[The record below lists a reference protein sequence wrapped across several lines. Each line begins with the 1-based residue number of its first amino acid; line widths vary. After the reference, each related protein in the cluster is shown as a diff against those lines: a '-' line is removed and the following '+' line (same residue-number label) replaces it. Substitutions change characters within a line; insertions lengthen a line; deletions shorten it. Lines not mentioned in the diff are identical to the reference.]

1 MRKGTQTDPGPDPV
15 PDPGVVRIATVNLES
30 LDEPPRGRASLE
42 SRINALRPQLLR
54 LRADVLCL
62 QEVNGQRD
70 AKSEPRTLRA
80 LNQVLEGTP
89 YEHYH
94 RAATRSPSGNG
105 VRDRHNL
112 VILSRFP
119 ITATDEVWNHLVEP
133 PLYRC
138 QTSDPAQQAAQPV
151 HWDRP
156 MLYADLD
163 LGGGQKMVVV
173 NVHLRAPRAAFVPG
187 QKKDRHNWKTMA
199 GWAEGY
205 FLATVKAAGQ
215 ALEVRAFLDRL
226 FDMDADALVAVVGD
240 FNSSDG
246 QAPVRIILGDEDD
259 VGSGELANRMLL
271 AAERSLPESQRFSV
285 IHRGRP
291 HMADHILL
299 SRQLMGWLDRVEC
312 HNEGLQDEVSSP
324 AAVPDA
330 PESYHAPVLCV
341 LNKAQ

>member
-1 MRKGTQTDPGPDPV
+1 MTSMPTDALQTI
-15 PDPGVVRIATVNLES
+15 RIATFNLES
-30 LDEPPRGRASLE
+30 LDEPPRGRASLK
-42 SRINALRPQLLR
+42 SRINALRPQLIR

-70 AKSEPRTLRA
+70 KKGEPRTLRA
-80 LNQVLEGTP
+80 LDQVLKDTM
-89 YEHYH
+89 YESYH
-94 RAATRSPSGNG
+94 RVATESPSGPSRG

-138 QTSDPAQQAAQPV
+138 QTSDPAEDVPRPV
-151 HWDRP
+151 TWDRP

-163 LGGGQKMVVV
+163 LGGGRKMVVV

-226 FDMDADALVAVVGD
+226 FDMDTNALVAVVGD

-259 VGSGELANRMLL
+259 AGSGELADRMLV

-312 HNEGLQDEVSSP
+312 HNEGLHDEVSSP
-324 AAVPDA
+324 AASPDS
-330 PESYHAPVLCV
+330 PESYHAPVACV
-341 LNKAQ
+341 LSVPNT

>member
-1 MRKGTQTDPGPDPV
+1 MPTDGTSPTQTL
-15 PDPGVVRIATVNLES
+15 RIATFNLES

-42 SRINALRPQLLR
+42 SRIAALRPQLVR

-70 AKSEPRTLRA
+70 TKGQPRTLHA
-80 LNQVLEGTP
+80 LDQVLKGTV
-89 YEHYH
+89 YEHYF
-94 RAATRSPSGNG
+94 RTATQSPSGSG

-119 ITATDEVWNHLVEP
+119 ILATDEVWNHLVEP
-133 PLYRC
+133 PLYRR
-138 QTSDPAQQAAQPV
+138 QTSDPAEQTPQPI

-163 LGGGQKMVVV
+163 LGGGRKMVVV
-173 NVHLRAPRAAFVPG
+173 NVHLRAPRAAYVPG
-187 QKKDRHNWKTMA
+187 QKIDRHNWKTMA
-199 GWAEGY
+199 GWAEGF

-226 FDMDADALVAVVGD
+226 FDMDENALVAVAGD

-259 VGSGELANRMLL
+259 AGNGELANRMLL

-291 HMADHILL
+291 HMADHVLL
-299 SRQLMGWLDRVEC
+299 SRPLMGWLHHVEC
-312 HNEGLQDEVSSP
+312 HNEGLHDEVSSP
-324 AAVPDA
+324 AAIPDS
-330 PESYHAPVLCV
+330 PESYHAPVVCELYV
-341 LNKAQ
+341 PPKGNP

>member
-1 MRKGTQTDPGPDPV
+1 MHDAPDAETPGTV
-15 PDPGVVRIATVNLES
+15 IRIATFNMES
-30 LDEPPRGRASLE
+30 LDEPPRGRASLA
-42 SRINALRPQLLR
+42 SRIQALRPQLVR

-62 QEVNGQRD
+62 QEVNGQRGED
-70 AKSEPRTLRA
+70 GKNRTLKA
-80 LNQVLEGTP
+80 LDAVIEGTA
-89 YEHYH
+89 YETYH
-94 RAATRSPSGNG
+94 RVATQSPSGHG

-119 ITATDEVWNHLVEP
+119 ITASDEVWNHLVEP

-138 QTSDPAQQAAQPV
+138 QTSDPAQDAPQPIA
-151 HWDRP
+151 WDRP

-163 LGGGQKMVVV
+163 LGRGRKMVVV
-173 NVHLRAPRAAFVPG
+173 NVHLRAPRAAFVSG
-187 QKKDRHNWKTMA
+187 QKKDRHNWKTMS
-199 GWAEGY
+199 GWAEGF

-226 FDMDADALVAVVGD
+226 FDMAPDALVAVVGD
-240 FNSSDG
+240 FNSSEG

-259 VGSGELANRMLL
+259 AGSGELAGRMLI

-299 SRQLMGWLDRVEC
+299 SRQAMGWLHHVEC
-312 HNEGLQDEVSSP
+312 HNEGLHDEVSSP
-324 AAVPDA
+324 AAIPDS
-330 PESYHAPVLCV
+330 PESYHAPVVCEL
-341 LNKAQ
+341 AMPQQ

>member
-1 MRKGTQTDPGPDPV
+1 MTSDATTTPQTI
-15 PDPGVVRIATVNLES
+15 RIATFNLES

-42 SRINALRPQLLR
+42 SRINALRPQLVR

-62 QEVNGQRD
+62 QEVNGQRG
-70 AKSEPRTLRA
+70 AKGEPRTLHA
-80 LNQVLEGTP
+80 LDAVLKGTAYEG
-89 YEHYH
+89 YH
-94 RAATRSPSGNG
+94 RVATQSSSGRG

-112 VILSRFP
+112 VILTHLP
-119 ITATDEVWNHLVEP
+119 ITASDEVWNHLVEP

-138 QTSDPAQQAAQPV
+138 QTSDPAQDAPQPV
-151 HWDRP
+151 EWDRP

-163 LGGGQKMVVV
+163 LGDGRKMVVV
-173 NVHLRAPRAAFVPG
+173 NVHLRAPRAAYVPG

-226 FDMDADALVAVVGD
+226 FDLDDNALVAVVGD
-240 FNSSDG
+240 FNSSDS

-259 VGSGELANRMLL
+259 AGSGELADRMLV

-299 SRQLMGWLDRVEC
+299 SRQLMGWLDFVEC
-312 HNEGLQDEVSSP
+312 HNEGLHDEVSSP
-324 AAVPDA
+324 AAVPDS
-330 PESYHAPVLCV
+330 PESYHAPVVCALTV
-341 LNKAQ
+341 PD

>member
-1 MRKGTQTDPGPDPV
+1 MTSAPKSDNDNTNAAI
-15 PDPGVVRIATVNLES
+15 RIATFNMES

-42 SRINALRPQLLR
+42 SRITALRPQLVR

-70 AKSEPRTLRA
+70 KKGQPRTLRA
-80 LNQVLEGTP
+80 LEQVIAGTI

-94 RAATRSPSGNG
+94 RVATQSRSGTG

-119 ITATDEVWNHLVEP
+119 ITASDEVWNHLIEP

-138 QTSDPAQQAAQPV
+138 QTSEPRQDTAQPIN
-151 HWDRP
+151 WDRP

-163 LGGGQKMVVV
+163 LGHGQKMVAV
-173 NVHLRAPRAAFVPG
+173 NVHLRAPRAAFVEG
-187 QKKDRHNWKTMA
+187 QKQDSHNWKTMS
-199 GWAEGY
+199 GWAEGF
-205 FLATVKAAGQ
+205 FLATLKAAGQ

-226 FDMDADALVAVVGD
+226 FDMAPDALVAVAGD
-240 FNSSDG
+240 FNSSEG
-246 QAPVRIILGDEDD
+246 QAPVRIVLGDEDD
-259 VGSGELANRMLL
+259 TGNGELANRMLL
-271 AAERSLPESQRFSV
+271 AAERSLPESQRYSV

-299 SRQLMGWLDRVEC
+299 SRQLMGWLHHVEC
-312 HNEGLQDEVSSP
+312 HNEGLHDEVSSP
-324 AAVPDA
+324 AAVPDS
-330 PESYHAPVLCV
+330 PESYHAPVVCELIRPSS
-341 LNKAQ
+341 